1 MTTRFR
7 PHLATRLAEL
17 LVIAAAYYVV
27 GRLGLLL
34 AIHPGYATAV
44 WPASGIALA
53 GTLVFGYRVWPGTV
67 LGSFF
72 VNVWTSFDPSSA
84 ASILHSIV
92 LATSIGLGA
101 SLQAIL
107 GAFLVRRFVGY
118 PTPLAAEHDVI
129 KFLALGGPVAC
140 LVNSTI
146 GVTSLLVAGVIDG
159 TDYLF
164 HWWTWWAGDTIGV
177 ITFAPLVLIWADGSG
192 RIALRRQIAVS
203 VPLCIAFALVVTFF
217 AFSSAWQ
224 RDRITLQFERRTDG
238 LVQALRDDLE
248 QYVELLHS
256 IGSLY
261 ASSVDVDRQEFKT
274 FVSRLLSRHPGAQA
288 LSWNP
293 RVLDSERAAYEQ
305 GARRDGFGDFQIT
318 ERNAHGQLVRAA
330 QRADYVV
337 VYYIEPHAGN
347 EQALGF
353 DVASDPTRSEAL
365 ALSRDTGEPR
375 ATDPIILVQET
386 QRRVGLLVFL
396 PIYRHGRP
404 HETVDDRRRN
414 LQGYAT
420 GVFRIGDMI
429 QAALKGGDAEGLDIR
444 VYDAATSGRDRL
456 LYDHR
461 RPMAASAAPSVESEP
476 SRNAAGLQR
485 LIPFDIAGR
494 QWLLQFALTHDF
506 LATQRS
512 WETWTV
518 LAGGMLFTGLLGAFL
533 LVVTGRTVQLQSIN
547 NELRREVA
555 ERKQAEEALRE
566 SERVRQGLLTHTER
580 GRRNAEAL
588 AEVAR
593 LLSQSLDI
601 ARVGQTIA
609 DALGGLLSVEMAV
622 IYKLEPDRD
631 TLTLVAGT
639 EASVQWNRTL
649 RADEATV
656 GLAIREGVVAM
667 TPDVLS
673 DPRINLTPAVRANML
688 ASGYRAVVAAPLM
701 VRDFSVG
708 ALAVGARLG
717 RVFDDEEVQLVR
729 DFASHAA
736 AALENA
742 RLYHELREAYE
753 QVSLTQDQLTQA
765 QKLEAIGRLAGGVA
779 HDFNNLLAIILGRGQ
794 IMLEALPSEHRQRRN
809 VELIKQAA
817 ERAAQVTRQLL
828 AFSRKQILQP
838 KILDLNALVSS
849 VLTLLRRLVR
859 EDIEFSFVP
868 HASDAHVKADP
879 AQLEIVLMNLTV
891 NAGDAMPQ
899 GGRLTI
905 ETSIVQLEEG
915 LRGRDLE
922 IQAGRYVMLA
932 VSDTGVGMDANTVR
946 RIFEPFFTTKE
957 MGKGTGLGLATVHG
971 IVKQSGGAITLYSE
985 PGVGT
990 TFKVYLPYVSAEA
1003 VPVAPVAEAPR
1014 HGVGET
1020 VLVVEDEPELR
1031 ELVEE
1036 ILGARGYRVL
1046 GADSPLDALALVA
1059 HHEGPIDL
1067 LLTDVVMP
1075 KMSGRELAQRVQ
1087 AVNPALRVLYMSG
1100 YTDEAIVQHGVLDPG
1115 LALIQKP
1122 FAPDDLARAVAAVLD
1137 RGPVA

>member
-1 MTTRFR
+1 M
-7 PHLATRLAEL
+7 
-17 LVIAAAYYVV
+17 
-27 GRLGLLL
+27 
-34 AIHPGYATAV
+34 
-44 WPASGIALA
+44 
-53 GTLVFGYRVWPGTV
+53 
-67 LGSFF
+67 
-72 VNVWTSFDPSSA
+72 
-84 ASILHSIV
+84 
-92 LATSIGLGA
+92 
-101 SLQAIL
+101 
-107 GAFLVRRFVGY
+107 
-118 PTPLAAEHDVI
+118 
-129 KFLALGGPVAC
+129 
-140 LVNSTI
+140 NS
-146 GVTSLLVAGVIDG
+146 
-159 TDYLF
+159 
-164 HWWTWWAGDTIGV
+164 
-177 ITFAPLVLIWADGSG
+177 
-192 RIALRRQIAVS
+192 
-203 VPLCIAFALVVTFF
+203 
-217 AFSSAWQ
+217 
-224 RDRITLQFERRTDG
+224 
-238 LVQALRDDLE
+238 
-248 QYVELLHS
+248 
-256 IGSLY
+256 
-261 ASSVDVDRQEFKT
+261 
-274 FVSRLLSRHPGAQA
+274 
-288 LSWNP
+288 
-293 RVLDSERAAYEQ
+293 
-305 GARRDGFGDFQIT
+305 
-318 ERNAHGQLVRAA
+318 
-330 QRADYVV
+330 
-337 VYYIEPHAGN
+337 
-347 EQALGF
+347 
-353 DVASDPTRSEAL
+353 
-365 ALSRDTGEPR
+365 
-375 ATDPIILVQET
+375 
-386 QRRVGLLVFL
+386 
-396 PIYRHGRP
+396 
-404 HETVDDRRRN
+404 
-414 LQGYAT
+414 
-420 GVFRIGDMI
+420 
-429 QAALKGGDAEGLDIR
+429 
-444 VYDAATSGRDRL
+444 
-456 LYDHR
+456 
-461 RPMAASAAPSVESEP
+461 
-476 SRNAAGLQR
+476 
-485 LIPFDIAGR
+485 
-494 QWLLQFALTHDF
+494 
-506 LATQRS
+506 
-512 WETWTV
+512 
-518 LAGGMLFTGLLGAFL
+518 
-533 LVVTGRTVQLQSIN
+533 
-547 NELRREVA
+547 ELRREIA

-566 SERVRQGLLTHTER
+566 SEGVRQGLLTQTER

-601 ARVGQTIA
+601 GRVGQTIA

-639 EASVQWNRTL
+639 EASVRWNRAL

-656 GLAIREGVVAM
+656 GLAIREGTVAM

-673 DPRINLTPAVRANML
+673 DPRINLTPAARANML
-688 ASGYRAVVAAPLM
+688 ASGYRAVIAAPLM
-701 VRDFSVG
+701 VRDFAVG
-708 ALAVGARLG
+708 ALAVGAELG
-717 RVFDDEEVQLVR
+717 RVFDDEEIQLVR

-765 QKLEAIGRLAGGVA
+765 QKMEAIGRLAGGVA

-794 IMLEALPSEHRQRRN
+794 IMLEALPPEHRQRRN

-905 ETSIVQLEEG
+905 ETSILQLEEG

-971 IVKQSGGAITLYSE
+971 IVKQSGGTITLYSE
-985 PGVGT
+985 PDVGT
-990 TFKVYLPYVSAEA
+990 TFKVYLPYVSVEA
-1003 VPVAPVAEAPR
+1003 VPVPPVAEAPR
-1014 HGVGET
+1014 HGAGET

-1036 ILGARGYRVL
+1036 ILGARGYRVF
-1046 GADSPLDALALVA
+1046 GTDSPLDALALVA

-1075 KMSGRELAQRVQ
+1075 KMSGRELAERVQ
-1087 AVNPALRVLYMSG
+1087 AAKPTLRVLYMSG

-1115 LALIQKP
+1115 IALIQKP

-1137 RGPVA
+1137 RGPAA